1 MSIEDQIYEEH
12 KNEFEWHLNN
22 LNQDIHPEEKK
33 EFHRPNIRAVSN
45 VFEYIPQNTQQGFK
59 LIMSKQDLE

>member
-1 MSIEDQIYEEH
+1 LSIEDQIYEEH

-45 VFEYIPQNTQQGFK
+45 VFEYIPQNTQ
-59 LIMSKQDLE
+59 